1 MNGPNVESM
10 ALVKRRMTVWRD
22 LRFGA
27 RLLAQAPGFTA
38 LAILVLALGIGATS
52 TVFSLVDATLLRPL
66 PFRAPHELVVLWE
79 APPGYAYNRV
89 APLNFADWSEQNR
102 TFTAMTAVAGGGRTL
117 TLPDGTPERIEG
129 QAVTASF
136 FDVLGVPPVEGR
148 TFVPADAVPGA
159 HVAIISERLWR
170 SHFGGDSKVIG
181 RAVPMDG
188 EPVTIVG
195 VMPATFQILFP
206 ADLWTVYSPG
216 RGPEQRQMH
225 YLQVVGR
232 LKPGA
237 TREQA
242 HADMAGIAAHI
253 AAISPATNK
262 GWGVTIEPLRDALVG
277 SDLKTTSLVLG
288 GIVGFVLLMACAN
301 VANLLLA
308 RGVGRTREIAVRA
321 ALGGRRGRILR
332 QLVTESLLLAAVGGV
347 AGLALSAAAIRLAPS
362 LMPTG
367 TLPPGIA
374 LTLDLRVAGS
384 PSC

>member
-1 MNGPNVESM
+1 
-10 ALVKRRMTVWRD
+10 
-22 LRFGA
+22 
-27 RLLAQAPGFTA
+27 
-38 LAILVLALGIGATS
+38 
-52 TVFSLVDATLLRPL
+52 
-66 PFRAPHELVVLWE
+66 
-79 APPGYAYNRV
+79 
-89 APLNFADWSEQNR
+89 
-102 TFTAMTAVAGGGRTL
+102 
-117 TLPDGTPERIEG
+117 
-129 QAVTASF
+129 
-136 FDVLGVPPVEGR
+136 
-148 TFVPADAVPGA
+148 
-159 HVAIISERLWR
+159 
-170 SHFGGDSKVIG
+170 
-181 RAVPMDG
+181 MDG

-206 ADLWTVYSPG
+206 ADLWTVYAPG

-232 LKPGA
+232 LKPGV

-242 HADMAGIAAHI
+242 NADMAGIAAHI

-321 ALGGRRGRILR
+321 ALGGGRGRILR
-332 QLVTESLLLAAVGGV
+332 QLVTESLLLAAIGGV

-362 LMPTG
+362 FMPAG

-374 LTLDLRVAGS
+374 LALDSARRRVRRPADPVHRRRCPASRPPGTPARCRCRRRSQRAAARPRAARGWSARRS
-384 PSC
+384 PSWRWLSRWCCWPAPGC